1 MLFHIEADQGTQIV
15 GWLMPD
21 NPSETPSVLVIL
33 PDGQEVEVAATLAK
47 PDVIET
53 LRDAFG
59 FHHTTGNIGFLIDET
74 ILPGLAELQEFEI
87 VSKDGRVPIYRRFQI
102 SRHLEKHFCCFDV
115 AIMPQRGI
123 QRALRDHFTLCYPQ
137 AQRYPMET
145 LLALIGNRS
154 ATSVAITGRPSFTR
168 HISSLRDKGYTV
180 VALLRDPYEELAER
194 LVFIKTLAQSKAGHL
209 LPFFLSDFPDLI
221 EFASDMPLADSKA
234 TTTKFRAATP
244 SQREALMSPMTRLF
258 ACGIGE
264 VPQHRHVSL
273 ALDNLASIDL
283 VGVRSRFSD
292 FRSVVA
298 AMLERDVLGVA
309 KLDVPS
315 NVTEVCGM
323 LSQLG
328 IVSDLLEHDLNL
340 YAHASAGVTIG
351 LDGL

>member
-21 NPSETPSVLVIL
+21 NPSETPRVLVIL
-33 PDGQEVEVAATLAK
+33 PDGKEVEVTATLAK

-59 FHHTTGNIGFLIDET
+59 FHHTTGIIGFLIDET
-74 ILPGLAELQEFEI
+74 ILPDLAELQEFEI
-87 VSKDGRVPIYRRFQI
+87 VAKDGRVPIYRRFQI
-102 SRHLEKHFCCFDV
+102 SRHLEKHLCYFDV
-115 AIMPQRGI
+115 AIMPQRRI

-145 LLALIGNRS
+145 LLALISNRS

-168 HISSLRDKGYTV
+168 HVSSLRERGYMI

-194 LVFIKTLAQSKAGHL
+194 LVFINTLARSKAGHL
-209 LPFFLSDFPDLI
+209 LPFFLSDAPDLI
-221 EFASDMPLADSKA
+221 EFASDMPFDDRKGM
-234 TTTKFRAATP
+234 TGKFRAASP

-258 ACGIGE
+258 ACATGE
-264 VPQHRHVSL
+264 VPQHSHVSL

-292 FRSVVA
+292 FRSVLA
-298 AMLERDVLGVA
+298 TMLERDVLGVE
-309 KLDVPS
+309 KLDVPT
-315 NVTEVCGM
+315 NVTELRGM

-340 YAHASAGVTIG
+340 YAHASQGVDAG

>member
-15 GWLMPD
+15 GWVMPD
-21 NPSETPSVLVIL
+21 NPSETPRVLVLL
-33 PDGQEVEVAATLAK
+33 PDGKEVEVVATLAK

-59 FHHTTGNIGFLIDET
+59 FHHTTGIIGFLVDEAT
-74 ILPGLAELQEFEI
+74 LPGLAELQEFEI

-154 ATSVAITGRPSFTR
+154 AKSVAITGRPSFTR
-168 HISSLRDKGYTV
+168 HISGLRDKGYIV
-180 VALLRDPYEELAER
+180 AALLRDPYEELAER
-194 LVFIKTLAQSKAGHL
+194 LVFINTLAQSKAGHL
-209 LPFFLSDFPDLI
+209 LPFFLSDVPDLI
-221 EFASDMPLADSKA
+221 EFASAMPFGDSKA
-234 TTTKFRAATP
+234 MTSKFRAATP
-244 SQREALMSPMTRLF
+244 SQREALASPMTRLF

-264 VPQHRHVSL
+264 MPQHAHVSL
-273 ALDNLASIDL
+273 ALENLASIDL
-283 VGVRSRFSD
+283 VGVRSRFSN
-292 FRSVVA
+292 FRSVLA
-298 AMLERDVLGVA
+298 TMLERDVLGVE
-309 KLDVPS
+309 KLDAPN
-315 NVTEVCGM
+315 NVTEVRGM
-323 LSQLG
+323 LAQLG

-340 YAHASAGVTIG
+340 YAHASEAVNAG